1 MRNTIEKNGTSN
13 LKTLELT
20 QMGVMIA
27 IICVATLVIKVPTVM
42 GIGYVHLGDSMIFLA
57 AILFGK
63 KKGAVTAAFG
73 MTLADLISGYA
84 YYMPFTF
91 IIKGVMAFIAAGIA
105 YRGNYNGKNMLNNL
119 FAFIIAGI
127 WMVFGYFVA
136 KVILVKYVLF
146 RADSTKEAIT
156 LASASVPN
164 NIGQFVVGII
174 IALFLLKL
182 LNGRINIVNNKKIEL

>member
-1 MRNTIEKNGTSN
+1 MKNTITEKGINNS
-13 LKTLELT
+13 KTLELT

-27 IICVATLVIKVPTVM
+27 IICVATLAIKVPTVM

-63 KKGAVTAAFG
+63 KRGAITAALG
-73 MTLADLISGYA
+73 MTLADLIAGYA

-91 IIKGVMAFIAAGIA
+91 VIKGIMAFIAAGIA
-105 YRGNYNGKNMLNNL
+105 YRGEYNGKNLLNNL

-136 KVILVKYVLF
+136 KIILVKYVLF

-174 IALFLLKL
+174 IALFLIKL
-182 LNGRINIVNNKKIEL
+182 LNGRLNIVNNKKIEL